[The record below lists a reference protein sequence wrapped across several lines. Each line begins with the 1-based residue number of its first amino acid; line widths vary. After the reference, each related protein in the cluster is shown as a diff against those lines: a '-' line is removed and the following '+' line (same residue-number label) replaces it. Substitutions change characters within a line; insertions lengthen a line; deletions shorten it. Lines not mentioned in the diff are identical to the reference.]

1 MRANILTRQLCYS
14 SSNIINQTFIEDELF
29 SSADSQFFYSFIS
42 MKIESSIEK
51 EISSQILDEEDDL
64 VDWKSSSKK
73 SKQFEDDDEEDVW

>member
-51 EISSQILDEEDDL
+51 EISSQILVEEDSNQRQIPS
-64 VDWKSSSKK
+64 VKSNMG
-73 SKQFEDDDEEDVW
+73 